1 MDAELCTTGRT
12 IIQHALGVLHAPQK
26 RPFRNHYLG
35 PAGGDIRT
43 LLEAMADRGL
53 MRRGRVQD
61 DGMQVFHAT
70 DAGATAAGTHLPGE

>member
-1 MDAELCTTGRT
+1 MAAEICKTGRT

-43 LLEAMADRGL
+43 LLETMAVGGL
-53 MRRGRVQD
+53 MRRGRAQD
-61 DGMQVFHAT
+61 DGMQLFHVT
-70 DAGATAAGTHLPGE
+70 DAGAAAAGTHLPGE